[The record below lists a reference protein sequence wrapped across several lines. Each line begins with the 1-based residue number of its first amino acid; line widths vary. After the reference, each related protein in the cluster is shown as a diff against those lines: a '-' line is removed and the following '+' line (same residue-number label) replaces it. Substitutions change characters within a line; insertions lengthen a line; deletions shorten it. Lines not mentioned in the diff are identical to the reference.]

1 MLPERRRK
9 RFSGLAIMRKNL
21 LILVLCGPLFW
32 LTWEEAKRLYVVS
45 TWAPPKASE
54 DDGTDRPS
62 KAELAKAKTAAEALV
77 APADGVTASV
87 FRLDSQTL
95 VPATGDPLTTT
106 LVNHAAKRA
115 ERKKKLVGHKLDS
128 SDIEKKIN
136 DARNQMLGGDG
147 WPKRLDAALE
157 RSLATLRQ
165 ELDRYE
171 KNVHDPELL
180 ASARAEVA
188 WPELNDKL
196 PRAALLEAYDLID
209 GWSPKKPET
218 SPIERQNFGDYV
230 EHYGAYVKEHG
241 LAKGPVAVKL
251 VREATER
258 LALAERGGKLVQILK
273 SGAKGRLEQ
282 ISAVVN
288 LDDDSATDRIRS
300 TLRHLARELCDD
312 LLKRELYDEKVKL
325 ITGNSNET
333 VKRKDVFIK
342 LRDEEE
348 AKPLEPQGGLDEYTL
363 KPEQV
368 ENVVLAGEV
377 REPPAG
383 GVSPL
388 QGTPYSDA
396 IKDFN
401 TQRDQ
406 IKQWSEAELT
416 TLRDSCLLKK
426 PVLDGGGGTG
436 SGGPTLIPRIEGLIK
451 IVRQD
456 PRLFAE
462 SSQ

>member
-1 MLPERRRK
+1 
-9 RFSGLAIMRKNL
+9 
-21 LILVLCGPLFW
+21 
-32 LTWEEAKRLYVVS
+32 
-45 TWAPPKASE
+45 
-54 DDGTDRPS
+54 
-62 KAELAKAKTAAEALV
+62 
-77 APADGVTASV
+77 
-87 FRLDSQTL
+87 
-95 VPATGDPLTTT
+95 
-106 LVNHAAKRA
+106 
-115 ERKKKLVGHKLDS
+115 
-128 SDIEKKIN
+128 
-136 DARNQMLGGDG
+136 
-147 WPKRLDAALE
+147 
-157 RSLATLRQ
+157 
-165 ELDRYE
+165 
-171 KNVHDPELL
+171 
-180 ASARAEVA
+180 
-188 WPELNDKL
+188 
-196 PRAALLEAYDLID
+196 LID

-218 SPIERQNFGDYV
+218 GPIERQKFGDYV
-230 EHYGAYVKEHG
+230 ERYGAYVKEHG

-348 AKPLEPQGGLDEYTL
+348 AKPLETQGGLDEYTL

-416 TLRDSCLLKK
+416 SLRDSCLLKK
-426 PVLDGGGGTG
+426 PVLEDGGGTG